1 MYSYTHRRTLVAS
14 HACIELAALLQLL
27 SSGSCVYALLNV
39 NTGVT
44 TLCLLQAKELA
55 SAVTAGLRSK
65 YNAKQRAV
73 AIAQNGISTPDAS
86 ISSIVNSDI
95 TNGVNVY
102 PVYTGILHILAND
115 GLWTDAIKIIE
126 VSTASVTMSSLVI
139 CNIC

>member
-1 MYSYTHRRTLVAS
+1 
-14 HACIELAALLQLL
+14 
-27 SSGSCVYALLNV
+27 
-39 NTGVT
+39 
-44 TLCLLQAKELA
+44 
-55 SAVTAGLRSK
+55 VTAGLRSN

-102 PVYTGILHILAND
+102 AVYTGILHILAND

-126 VSTASVTMSSLVI
+126 VSSTASIAVSCLSRSL
-139 CNIC
+139 